1 MFFVPLYPLFGL
13 NNACTVCSRLYEL
26 VIGRDILATKVRL
39 PVVYTYQRRM
49 TTIGQLDE
57 LQPNSEKISTYLE

>member
-26 VIGRDILATKVRL
+26 VIGRDILATKVGIASCIYI
-39 PVVYTYQRRM
+39 PKKDDYNWTV
-49 TTIGQLDE
+49 G
-57 LQPNSEKISTYLE
+57 